1 MFRIG
6 DFSRLT
12 RVSVKMLRHYDE
24 IGLLLPI
31 YVDPATSYRY
41 YAADQ
46 LPLLNR
52 IIALKDLGFSL
63 DQIGLLL
70 NDHVSL
76 DEMRG
81 MLKLRRAAVEQ
92 TVRREQQRLV

>member
-1 MFRIG
+1 M
-6 DFSRLT
+6 T
-12 RVSVKMLRHYDE
+12 RSVYYYRS
-24 IGLLLPI
+24 I
-31 YVDPATSYRY
+31 YVDSATNYRY